1 MKKRDRQADGIKK
14 IVPLT
19 VDFFTKSRSHK
30 EKNRERESMVLKKKK
45 ISSTSSC

>member
-1 MKKRDRQADGIKK
+1 MKKRDRQAVGIKK

-30 EKNRERESMVLKKKK
+30 EKNREREHGFKEEKNL
-45 ISSTSSC
+45 IY